1 MGRYA
6 LRRES
11 DGLVIAPAVM
21 AEPDEN
27 WKITRQNKAAVDFGG
42 VWQMVTLDADTYQ
55 QIKNKLAAG
64 KAAYLVAGEVMSQGA
79 PSLSVDKSQILA
91 NDTDTA
97 TLTIEVGSPTYAGMA
112 RYTILTPEGGEIR
125 GADPFTA
132 GVAVLTLTTE
142 QVGRHMIG
150 VDVLEY
156 GRAEITIEG
165 VE

>member
-1 MGRYA
+1 MERYA
-6 LRRES
+6 LRREH
-11 DGLVIAPAVM
+11 DGLIIAPAVM
-21 AEPDEN
+21 AEPEAS
-27 WKITRQNKAAVDFGG
+27 WKIARQNKAAVDFGG

-64 KAAYLVAGEVMSQGA
+64 KAAYLVAGEITSQGA
-79 PSLSVDKSQILA
+79 PTLSVDKSQILA
-91 NDTDTA
+91 NDTDA
-97 TLTIEVGSPTYAGMA
+97 TILTIEVGSNAGMA

-125 GADPFTA
+125 GAEPFTA

-142 QVGRHMIG
+142 QVGRHVIG